1 MLPLEKKGQVT
12 ALPCVSAAGYCIPPM
27 LIFNRKGLREGMDDG
42 AIPGT
47 LFAFSP
53 NGWIDTELF
62 ENWFFHHFLLYAPP
76 VRPLLL
82 LIDGHSSHYSP
93 NFVNKAA
100 EEKVIVFC
108 LPTA

>member
-1 MLPLEKKGQVT
+1 
-12 ALPCVSAAGYCIPPM
+12 
-27 LIFNRKGLREGMDDG
+27 MDDG

-62 ENWFFHHFLLYAPP
+62 ENCFFFHHFLLYAP

-82 LIDGHSSHYSP
+82 VIDGDLSHCSTQ
-93 NFVNKAA
+93 V
-100 EEKVIVFC
+100 C
-108 LPTA
+108 